1 MINPMTGEEVVTRHD
16 EAMAAQIAQA
26 GDGIYV
32 NGASNSAINA
42 IDEKMD
48 ELAQGDFE
56 RKSFSP
62 QSEQFPVFAFIA
74 LILLVIYSVT
84 VTRKI
89 SWLKKYRFFTKEEGG
104 NK

>member
-1 MINPMTGEEVVTRHD
+1 
-16 EAMAAQIAQA
+16 
-26 GDGIYV
+26 
-32 NGASNSAINA
+32 
-42 IDEKMD
+42 MD
-48 ELAQGDFE
+48 ELTQGEFE

-62 QSEQFPVFAFIA
+62 QSEQFPIVAFIA
-74 LILLVIYSVT
+74 LILLLIDSIT